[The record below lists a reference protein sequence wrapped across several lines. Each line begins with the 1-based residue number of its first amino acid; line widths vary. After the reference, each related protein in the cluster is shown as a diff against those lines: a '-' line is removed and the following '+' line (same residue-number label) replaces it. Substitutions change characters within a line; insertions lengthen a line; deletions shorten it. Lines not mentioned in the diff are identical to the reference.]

1 MIVSCTVSLFYHIS
15 YLQQLLKLNFRD
27 IITRTKE
34 ISFIPRHNG
43 RMTVLVVNVIQLN
56 YISFLQ
62 FFVIR
67 SSNRSSMMPL
77 SVYTLVLLNIFGR
90 AQAITELT
98 ALALSF
104 FKLACSAIKLG
115 KRSRVCWKHYSG
127 SIFCLFV
134 QEWL

>member
-1 MIVSCTVSLFYHIS
+1 MIVSCTVSLFYHIG
-15 YLQQLLKLNFRD
+15 YLQQLLELNFRD
-27 IITRTKE
+27 ITTRAKE

-43 RMTVLVVNVIQLN
+43 RMTVLAVSVIQPN

-77 SVYTLVLLNIFGR
+77 SVYTLVLLNKFGL

-104 FKLACSAIKLG
+104 FKLA
-115 KRSRVCWKHYSG
+115 
-127 SIFCLFV
+127 
-134 QEWL
+134 